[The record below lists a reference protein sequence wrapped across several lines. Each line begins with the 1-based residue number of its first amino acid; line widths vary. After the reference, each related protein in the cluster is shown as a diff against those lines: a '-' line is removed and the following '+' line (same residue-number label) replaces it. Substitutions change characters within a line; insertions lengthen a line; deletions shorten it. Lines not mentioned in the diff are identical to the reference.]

1 MVSKEKKKL
10 KTKTFHEGYRRRGVP
25 LKRIEQRIAKLTK
38 QLEIDTQKVRAR
50 LIKNLEKLFEV
61 ATEHANPETVG
72 EKRKT
77 KQIREWSRL
86 AAYISQVINSVSKTY
101 DLAKIQAELENLRRR
116 IEEMESA
123 EPNDNLARDQNRD

>member
-10 KTKTFHEGYRRRGVP
+10 KIKTFHEGYRRRGVP

-61 ATEHANPETVG
+61 AAEHANPETVG

-123 EPNDNLARDQNRD
+123 EPQ